1 MNSNA
6 RFKNSWLRL
15 NGEFN
20 EDNELFIEPTEKALN
35 IRITL
40 DGEKKS
46 SQIYRSSFFNTGAAS
61 TTQPVAGEMKK
72 DLFEKIDM
80 EIRRLSRTPNHET
93 MDYLSFGISN
103 YENAKIMVKEMHAI
117 DIVLNQYKG
126 ILSAEDLSY
135 LKDVFEQRVVAA
147 GVFRRKG
154 VHTEYSDVDRFGLL
168 DTMFSESPY
177 QDTFY
182 AELHRYSDTLTSFK
196 HFKAVEP
203 RVDYLDQIDLLFQ
216 AEYMYNLR
224 YNEEFKKYCVD
235 NHLSVD
241 QLKEQWI
248 KENFRE
254 LAASLEEVS
263 PQGPELRA
271 ELEPQKVEVATQAMP
286 QIQVPQ
292 QDAKP
297 LAPQVPQQTTLAQW
311 EEKAKENA
319 TASMTLE
326 DNDDSIYANLSPYKK
341 RKVKDLMS
349 KYPSLFPRA
358 IANSQNTKKN
368 DAPER

>member
-1 MNSNA
+1 
-6 RFKNSWLRL
+6 
-15 NGEFN
+15 
-20 EDNELFIEPTEKALN
+20 
-35 IRITL
+35 
-40 DGEKKS
+40 
-46 SQIYRSSFFNTGAAS
+46 
-61 TTQPVAGEMKK
+61 
-72 DLFEKIDM
+72 
-80 EIRRLSRTPNHET
+80 
-93 MDYLSFGISN
+93 
-103 YENAKIMVKEMHAI
+103 
-117 DIVLNQYKG
+117 
-126 ILSAEDLSY
+126 
-135 LKDVFEQRVVAA
+135 
-147 GVFRRKG
+147 
-154 VHTEYSDVDRFGLL
+154 
-168 DTMFSESPY
+168 
-177 QDTFY
+177 
-182 AELHRYSDTLTSFK
+182 
-196 HFKAVEP
+196 
-203 RVDYLDQIDLLFQ
+203 
-216 AEYMYNLR
+216 
-224 YNEEFKKYCVD
+224 
-235 NHLSVD
+235 
-241 QLKEQWI
+241 
-248 KENFRE
+248 